1 MQLGLNHAFIL
12 FMKNSTYSNHSITLL
27 LGACLGF
34 CQLSQAADRSPVLVA
49 DAGSLMQQN
58 EQSIKPHLPS
68 TDNLRL
74 LSLPPPMTLPEQ
86 FGMTVRRVYFLGNS
100 RISKSQLYPA
110 VQPFL
115 NRPLVAADI
124 DKMKAAVTNFYRQM
138 GWIVEVYLPQQAL
151 DQNELTLQVVEDLR
165 HSGKP
170 AR

>member
-1 MQLGLNHAFIL
+1 MNHAFI
-12 FMKNSTYSNHSITLL
+12 FSMKNSTHRNHSITLL
-27 LGACLGF
+27 LGASLGL
-34 CQLSQAADRSPVLVA
+34 CQVSLAADISSVLVA
-49 DAGSLMQQN
+49 DAGSLLQQS

-68 TDNLRL
+68 TDALKL

-86 FGMTVRRVYFLGNS
+86 FGMTVRRVYFVGNS

-115 NRPLVAADI
+115 NRPLNAVDI
-124 DKMKAAVTNFYRQM
+124 DKMKVAVANFYREM
-138 GWIVEVYLPQQAL
+138 GWIVEVYLPQQTL

>member
-1 MQLGLNHAFIL
+1 
-12 FMKNSTYSNHSITLL
+12 MKNSTHSTHSINLL
-27 LGACLGF
+27 LGACLGL
-34 CQLSQAADRSPVLVA
+34 CHALSAQAADLQVPRGG
-49 DAGSLMQQN
+49 DAGALMQQN
-58 EQSIKPHLPS
+58 EQSIKPHLPNND
-68 TDNLRL
+68 TLRL

-115 NRPLVAADI
+115 NRPLVAVDI
-124 DKMKAAVTNFYRQM
+124 DKMKVAVTNFYRQM
-138 GWIVEVYLPQQAL
+138 GWIVEVYLPQQTL

>member
-1 MQLGLNHAFIL
+1 
-12 FMKNSTYSNHSITLL
+12 MKNSTLPNHSITLL
-27 LGACLGF
+27 LGASLGL
-34 CQLSQAADRSPVLVA
+34 CQVSLAADSSSVLVA

-68 TDNLRL
+68 TDVLKL
-74 LSLPPPMTLPEQ
+74 LSLPPPMTLPDQ

-100 RISKSQLYPA
+100 RISKSQLYPE

-124 DKMKAAVTNFYRQM
+124 DKMKAVVTNFYRQM
-138 GWIVEVYLPQQAL
+138 GWIVEVYLPQQTL